1 MFLSHCPR
9 CHETFRLPAGEL
21 QPQVQARCPWCRER
35 FPLAEVL
42 GQLPPELEIL
52 DEIVGFEL
60 VDEEAE
66 LPTGPSIDDP
76 PFAEQVGDD
85 LAGSDEAIPAII
97 IRNGGEERPDSPPAS
112 PSAGGTRSQAM
123 RVQPGSEIA
132 LRHKRGRSPWVRSLI
147 GIAVGPLLALPLA
160 GAILLALNR
169 APDLGFYPF
178 DGSFDKNARQGG
190 PAARS
195 PREVA
200 PPAHTDGRPAEGRR
214 SAKPSSGR
222 SLAADLGSEDR
233 ERYRSGPVD
242 PAAEDALRQI
252 LRRDDPP
259 SLRPPGDD
267 RDGAADAPGE
277 AGAED
282 RPADDFGVRI
292 ADAPMNRR
300 RPADPVPAT
309 DRRAPDDPPVVIE
322 FEDPADAPSP
332 TRPESPTATDGT
344 EPTDET
350 VSDVMVSD
358 ETASAER
365 SEPGRGA
372 EVAEQAKGMR
382 RPTAEEGLAEKRP
395 EQKAPAEEGPAEEA
409 PAEETPAEEALAE
422 EALAEEAPA
431 EEAPAEEGPAEEGPK
446 SDADAGSGPPVDREG
461 SPDRLS
467 PVADPAV
474 GVSDEPIPSA
484 PTGPSAEMPPTD
496 TPSGAA
502 SPIPTRDV
510 APEATSPA
518 SASDPSAAAETPD
531 QGAAAEPS
539 PPTADDDSSPTA
551 SLAKAASRADLAAA
565 RARALERL
573 DSLDETDPEDSTA
586 WRRSLAVAY
595 QAVAQVASL
604 AEGGDRRDVDA
615 VLRRVRR
622 AGLLDTFGSAAV
634 DWFRVSPR
642 NRRTDGIFL
651 VGQVEKGESGD
662 RLRVGDRISVVLES
676 GDGDRSLAPG
686 RQVILGR
693 ILDDRPSPAVEWFF
707 AEPFDR

>member
-9 CHETFRLPAGEL
+9 CHETFRLPAGEM

-97 IRNGGEERPDSPPAS
+97 IRNGGEKEPDTSPAS

-233 ERYRSGPVD
+233 ERYRSGPAD

-267 RDGAADAPGE
+267 RDGAAGVPAGE
-277 AGAED
+277 GDEE
-282 RPADDFGVRI
+282 RPANDFGVRI

-332 TRPESPTATDGT
+332 ARPESPTATDGT

-350 VSDVMVSD
+350 VSDA
-358 ETASAER
+358 TASAER

-395 EQKAPAEEGPAEEA
+395 EQKAPAEEAPAEEA
-409 PAEETPAEEALAE
+409 PAEEAPAEEALAEEALAE

-431 EEAPAEEGPAEEGPK
+431 EEALAEERPAEEGPK

-474 GVSDEPIPSA
+474 GVSGEPIPSA

-496 TPSGAA
+496 TPSGSA
-502 SPIPTRDV
+502 SPITAQD
-510 APEATSPA
+510 AASAATSPA
-518 SASDPSAAAETPD
+518 SATDPSAAAETPD

-539 PPTADDDSSPTA
+539 PPNADDDSSPTA

-573 DSLDETDPEDSTA
+573 DSLDETDPGDSTA

-604 AEGGDRRDVDA
+604 AERGDRRDVDA

-676 GDGDRSLAPG
+676 GDGDRSLPPG

-693 ILDDRPSPAVEWFF
+693 ILDDRPAPAVEWLF
-707 AEPFDR
+707 AEPVDR